1 MNRPLITSLGA
12 LIAVAAVAGLTT
24 ALLPVL
30 GLASAALLFLLPVLF
45 AAARGVVPGLVAAL
59 AGAGAYNYFL
69 LEPRFTFQVHQL
81 GNFISVIVLGAVAL
95 VISRLATR
103 LMAREA
109 EANERAQTSAEAA
122 ALAALLAAG
131 STAEALQGGLD
142 FVVARYGP
150 ACLID
155 AAALERDDAAFS
167 ALDSSAAA
175 WAIHNG
181 DVTGHGTETMPA
193 AGWSFVPLA
202 PRNRPDR
209 VVLALAAPADGM
221 VRSRAQLEQVGQL
234 ALLLGQGRDRASLE
248 DERREREQAETSD
261 RLRRT
266 LLASLAH
273 DFRTPLTVIGGQ
285 LELLAGE
292 HPQAG
297 EALAATR
304 RLDRMM
310 ANLLEAARLDAGS
323 LAAACESLDPVDV
336 VGAACAGAVLA
347 PGVTLQRRVAA
358 DLPFVLG
365 DPVLLHHILA
375 NLIDNAAR
383 HARSEVSVSAEQHGD
398 QVVLAVEDDGPGV
411 PEGERERIFQRF
423 SRIEGGDRAGGS
435 GLGLAI
441 VKGFAEAMAVAVAV
455 TDRPQGGA
463 RFTLSLALAGG
474 ARI

>member
-1 MNRPLITSLGA
+1 VTRPVLASLGA
-12 LIAVAAVAGLTT
+12 LIAVAAIAGLTT

-45 AAARGVVPGLVAAL
+45 GAARGVVPGLVAAL

-69 LEPRFTFQVHQL
+69 LEPRYSFQVHQL
-81 GNFISVIVLGAVAL
+81 DNFISVIVLSGVAL
-95 VISRLATR
+95 VTSRLATR

-109 EANERAQTSAEAA
+109 EANERAEASAEAA

-131 STAEALQGGLD
+131 PPAPALQAGLA
-142 FVVARYGP
+142 FMAAHYGP
-150 ACLID
+150 VLLID
-155 AAALERDDAAFS
+155 QAALERDDAALS

-181 DVTGHGTETMPA
+181 DMTGHGTETMAA
-193 AGWSFVPLA
+193 AGWTFVPLA

-209 VVLALAAPADGM
+209 VVLALGQPADGT
-221 VRSRAQLEQVGQL
+221 VRSRLQLEQVQQL
-234 ALLLGQGRDRASLE
+234 ALLLGQGRDRAALE
-248 DERREREQAETSD
+248 AERHEREQAETSD

-285 LELLAGE
+285 LELLAAA

-310 ANLLEAARLDAGS
+310 ANLLEAARLEVGP
-323 LAAACESLDPVDV
+323 LAPACESLDPVDV
-336 VGAACAGAVLA
+336 IGAACAAAPLT
-347 PGVTLQRRVAA
+347 PGVTLQRQLPA
-358 DLPFVLG
+358 DLPFVRG
-365 DPVLLHHILA
+365 DPVLLHHMLA

-383 HARSEVSVSAEQHGD
+383 PARSSVTLSAALQGD
-398 QVVLAVEDDGPGV
+398 RVVLAVEDDGPGV
-411 PEGERERIFQRF
+411 PEAERERIFQRF
-423 SRIEGGDRAGGS
+423 SRIEGSDRSGGS

-441 VKGFAEAMAVAVAV
+441 VKGFAEAMAVPVGV
-455 TDRPQGGA
+455 TDRAGGGA

-474 ARI
+474 AAG